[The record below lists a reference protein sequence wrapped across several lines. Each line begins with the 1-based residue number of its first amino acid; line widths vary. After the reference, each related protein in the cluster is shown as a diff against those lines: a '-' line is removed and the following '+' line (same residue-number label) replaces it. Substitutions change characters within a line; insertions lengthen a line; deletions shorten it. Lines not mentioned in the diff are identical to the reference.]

1 MRPAISTPALLVAL
15 LLAIACLGP
24 SPCASAPIFTLSD
37 ARGDDYGDGSLL
49 YPRDEHFARGD
60 LDLVSFSARAEKD
73 GTLFEAEFA
82 RPIRKPGPEVVDAG
96 GTTID
101 KMARFG
107 FYTFNL
113 DVYID
118 TDRVPGSGHVAML
131 PGRRAEIDSST
142 AWERAILVTPLPYDA
157 LSDLEDMK
165 FDAAKDSLQRVS
177 PRVDDETLA
186 RLKIAIRAEVE
197 STFYVP
203 TRIRVVGRKIQFFV
217 PNAFLGGPASDRWA
231 YTVAVSGADIVRR
244 FEMSSSFLIGS
255 AFSEG
260 LMILPVGTGRP
271 ADRLGGGREYDDMEP
286 PLLDVLLAPGARQ
299 EDVLKDYD
307 RLTKRPAKLPGIVPA
322 EAAR

>member
-1 MRPAISTPALLVAL
+1 M
-15 LLAIACLGP
+15 ACSSA
-24 SPCASAPIFTLSD
+24 SPCSADTAFKLSD

-60 LDLVSFSARAEKD
+60 LDLLSFSARPEKD

-96 GTTID
+96 GTTIGQI
-101 KMARFG
+101 ARFG
-107 FYTFNL
+107 FYTFNV

-118 TDRVPGSGHVAML
+118 TDRVPGSGRVAML

-157 LSDLEDMK
+157 LSDLEGMS

-186 RLKIAIRAEVE
+186 RLKGTIHAEVE
-197 STFYVP
+197 STCYVP

-217 PNAFLGGPASDRWA
+217 PNSFLGGPASDRWA
-231 YTVAVSGADIVRR
+231 YTVAVSGADIARR
-244 FEMSSSFLIGS
+244 FDVNSSFLIGS

-260 LMILPVGTGRP
+260 LMILPVGPGRP
-271 ADRLGGGREYDDMEP
+271 DDRLGGGRESDDMEP
-286 PLLDVLLAPGARQ
+286 PLLDVLIAPGARQ

-322 EAAR
+322 EATR